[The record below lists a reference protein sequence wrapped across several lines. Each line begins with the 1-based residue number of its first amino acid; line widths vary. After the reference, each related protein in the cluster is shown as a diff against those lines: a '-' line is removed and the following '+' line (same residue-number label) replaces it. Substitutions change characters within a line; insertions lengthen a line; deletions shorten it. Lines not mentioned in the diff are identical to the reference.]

1 MTQTEAAARRQ
12 IEAMCDRIE
21 AVNAEYYTRRQIEIL
36 TGKTPEIL
44 TIAQRKRGIREEEAL
59 LLGVWQDAAE
69 AMQAAIRR
77 HEAAKAAF
85 TAIQAQ
91 QGQKGGEQDVREA

>member
-1 MTQTEAAARRQ
+1 MTPTETAARRQ

-21 AVNAEYYTRRQIEIL
+21 AVNAEFYTRRQIEIL
-36 TGKTPEIL
+36 TGKTPEML
-44 TIAQRKRGIREEEAL
+44 TAAQRKRGIREEEAL
-59 LLGVWQDAAE
+59 LLEAWQDAAE
-69 AMQAAIRR
+69 AMQAAISR

-91 QGQKGGEQDVREA
+91 QGQKGGERDVR